1 MARQQTPQQFLITP
15 VDTTPQAFSGTEI
28 LCTSVL
34 VQNPIS
40 STDYIRVGYRTTQ
53 LFEIAPGKE
62 LSIWGDNL
70 DNGTSA
76 YTDLQDWFI
85 VAASGSQS
93 AVITYLA
100 GY

>member
-1 MARQQTPQQFLITP
+1 MARKQTPQQFLISP
-15 VDTTPQAFSGTEI
+15 VDTTPQPLSVTEI
-28 LCTSVL
+28 LCTSIL

-40 STDYIRVGYRTTQ
+40 STDYIRVGNSSTQ

-76 YTDLQDWFI
+76 YTDLNEWYV

-93 AVITYLA
+93 AVITYLE
-100 GY
+100 GF